1 MDSNLNALHEAGQSI
16 WLDNIR
22 RSMFASGE
30 LHRLI
35 EVGVRGMTSNPTI
48 FEKAI
53 GSGNDYDAQLKS
65 LIGKED
71 DANLLFEAIAS
82 DDIQHACDEFRALYD
97 STGGG
102 DGYVSLE
109 VSPGVSHDTAKT
121 IESAKRLW
129 ALVDRPN
136 VMIKIPATPE
146 GLLAVTDVIAAG
158 INVNITLIFSVD
170 TYAATA
176 DAYVKGIEKRVAA
189 GEPVDRVASVASVF
203 ISRIDSA
210 IDAQLETR
218 IKNGERALE
227 PLLGKTGIANVKLI
241 YKRYKEIF
249 EGERFEKLEAKGA
262 RVQRPLWASTGTKNP
277 AYRDVMYVENLIG
290 KNTVD
295 TVPPATLDD
304 FLDHGRVVPDTV
316 ERNFE
321 SAQTT
326 LDGLTAA
333 NISLFDV
340 TQKLQVDGLQSFSDS
355 YDKMLDAIREKQ
367 SKLRGDG
374 GPNGNGSG
382 GGGAAAPVELSLGDG
397 TAAARSALDELSRND
412 FLAKLWAHDA
422 SPWSS
427 DPAHVKIISNALG
440 WLDFP
445 RTVHERAL
453 ELVTF
458 ASDVAKTFAHVVVL
472 GMGGSSLAP
481 DTLRV
486 TFGKLENRP
495 ELHVLDSSDPLQV
508 KTLEAALDLERTLF
522 IVASKS
528 GSTTEPEAF
537 FRYFFERVQKTVGVD
552 RAGDHFIA
560 ITDPGTKLESEA
572 KDAKFLRIFENDP
585 NIGGRYSALSFFG
598 MVPAALAGYDAAAI
612 VDRGLGVLDANARTT
627 KVDDAYAVVFGA
639 ALGSLAKAGR
649 DKLTIVTHP
658 AIAAFG
664 AWAEQLVAESTGKSG
679 TGIVPIEGEPLGMP
693 HDYGNDRVFVYV
705 GAGLPAGGHVHA
717 EMDASTIET
726 RLAALQEAGHP
737 VIRLAMADTL
747 DIGAQFALWEVA
759 TAAAGS
765 VLGIDAFDQ
774 PNVQESK
781 DNTKR
786 LLAEYVKQGTFG
798 EPEPKQSSKL
808 AEIFPISGSKK
819 IDLGSDLRSAV
830 RAIVAQIEPGDYVAF
845 NAYVERNEAHEQ
857 QLREI
862 RLAVRNALKVATT
875 VGFGP
880 RFLHSTGQLHKGGP
894 NTGVFFQ
901 LTTDTP
907 KSDDLDIPGM
917 VSFGTLL
924 RSQALGDFESL
935 DSRDRRGARI
945 HLALPL
951 DTGLEALADAIDD
964 AIVAHA

>member
-22 RSMFASGE
+22 RNMFASGE

-35 EVGVRGMTSNPTI
+35 EAGVRGMTSNPTI

-65 LIGKED
+65 LIGSEN
-71 DANLLFEAIAS
+71 DANRLFEAIAS
-82 DDIQHACDEFRALYD
+82 DDIQHACDEFRPLYE
-97 STGGG
+97 STNGG

-146 GLLAVTDVIAAG
+146 GLLAVTEVIAAG

-176 DAYVKGIEKRVAA
+176 DAYIKGIEKRAAA
-189 GEPVDRVASVASVF
+189 GEPIDRISSVASVF
-203 ISRIDSA
+203 ISRVDSA
-210 IDAQLETR
+210 IDSQLDAR
-218 IKNGERALE
+218 IKNGETALE

-241 YKRYKEIF
+241 YKRYKELF
-249 EGERFEKLEAKGA
+249 EGERFEALKAKGG

-277 AYRDVMYVENLIG
+277 AYSDVMYVENLIG

-304 FLDHGRVVPDTV
+304 FIDHGRVVPDTV
-316 ERNFE
+316 EQNFE
-321 SAQTT
+321 SAEAT
-326 LDGLTAA
+326 LEALAA
-333 NISLFDV
+333 AKISLFDV
-340 TQKLQVDGLQSFSDS
+340 TQKLQVDGLQSFSES
-355 YDKMLDAIREKQ
+355 YDKMLDAIRDKQ
-367 SKLRGDG
+367 AKLRGDG
-374 GPNGNGSG
+374 GPNGSGG
-382 GGGAAAPVELSLGDG
+382 GGGAASPVRLSLGSG
-397 TAAARSALDELSRND
+397 TQAARAALDDLGRND

-427 DPAHVKIISNALG
+427 DPAHVRIIGNALG

-458 ASDVAKTFAHVVVL
+458 ASDVAKMFSHVVVL

-495 ELHVLDSSDPLQV
+495 ELHVLDSSDPLQI
-508 KTLEAALDLERTLF
+508 KTLEASLDLERTLF

-552 RAGDHFIA
+552 RAGGHFVA
-560 ITDPGTKLESEA
+560 ITDPGTKLEAEA

-627 KVDDAYAVVFGA
+627 KVGDAYAVAFGA
-639 ALGSLAKAGR
+639 AIGSLAKAGR
-649 DKLTIVTHP
+649 DKLTIVAHP
-658 AIAAFG
+658 AVEAFG
-664 AWAEQLVAESTGKSG
+664 AWAEQLIAESTGKSG
-679 TGIVPIEGEPLGMP
+679 TGIVPVEGEPLGMP
-693 HDYGNDRVFVYV
+693 HEYGSDRVFVYV
-705 GAGLPAGGHVHA
+705 GAGLPAGGHVHGA
-717 EMDASTIET
+717 MDASTIET
-726 RLAALQEAGHP
+726 RLAALEEAGHP

-747 DIGAQFALWEVA
+747 DIGAQFALWEIA

-786 LLAEYVKQGTFG
+786 LLAEYTKQGSFG
-798 EPEPKQSSKL
+798 EPAPRQRSEL
-808 AEIFPISGSKK
+808 AEIFPISGSKDV
-819 IDLGSDLRSAV
+819 DLGSDVRSAV
-830 RAIVAQIEPGDYVAF
+830 RAIVAQIRPGDYVAF

-862 RLAVRNALKVATT
+862 RVSVRNALKVATT

-907 KSDDLDIPGM
+907 KADDLDIPGM
-917 VSFGTLL
+917 VTFGTLL

-935 DSRDRRGARI
+935 DSRDRRGARFQ
-945 HLALPL
+945 LALPL
-951 DTGLEALADAIDD
+951 DAGLEALADAIDD
-964 AIVAHA
+964 AIAAHA